1 MITSLTLP
9 EAGLRALL
17 KQYRVRARLDESGGK
32 SRYPGFSQLKWWLG
46 CFWERM
52 GKLQLLPDL
61 S

>member
-9 EAGLRALL
+9 EARLRALL
-17 KQYRVRARLDESGGK
+17 EQYRVRARLDESVGK
-32 SRYPGFSQLKWWLG
+32 SRYPGFSRLKRWLG
-46 CFWERM
+46 CFLERI